1 MTNRRTTGLLLAAG
15 LFSLAATA
23 AHAGGLERGGYDIDP
38 LFDATR
44 VTGFVSETFVMPER
58 RLNNVVDTNNIDG
71 IGTTGTGGGATDGVH
86 ESPAYT
92 VPKMGIKL
100 GLGDHVDCLADYSQP
115 WGPHLD
121 PGNGWAGLN
130 SNIET
135 RIDSDNYAA
144 TCSYRMTFG
153 KGQARIIGGLFYQ
166 EVSGFKVRQVVP
178 DSTVIGN
185 GTGRLDLAGHGVGWR
200 IGAAYE
206 IPEIALRASV
216 LYNSKVDLGNITGML
231 DISEVNGSPLIPIF
245 GNQAMPQ
252 TLELKAQSGIAKD
265 WLAFGSVKWVDWSTF
280 QIVSFCSQAIMG
292 TRPCTF
298 GDVAKLASLD
308 FLYRDGWTLSG
319 GVAHKFSDLWS
330 AQASLAWDRGTTTG
344 LSSRTDMWTLSAG
357 ASFTPRADMELRL
370 GGALGIL
377 TAGSVGAEAEADGT
391 LHGTD
396 VSYSFGNDLIAA
408 LSTSFKIK
416 F

>member
-1 MTNRRTTGLLLAAG
+1 MNNSHIRTALAGALLLAG
-15 LFSLAATA
+15 GA

-38 LFDATR
+38 LFDPTR

-58 RLNNVVDTNNIDG
+58 RLNNVVDTNNADG
-71 IGTTGTGGGATDGVH
+71 IGTTGIGGGATDGVH

-92 VPKMGIKL
+92 VPKFGLKL
-100 GLGDHVDCLADYSQP
+100 GMGDHVDCLADYSQP
-115 WGPHLD
+115 WGAHLD
-121 PGNGWAGLN
+121 PGTGWMGVN

-135 RIDSDNYAA
+135 RIDSNNYAG
-144 TCSYRMTFG
+144 TCSYRMGFG
-153 KGQARIIGGLFYQ
+153 KGQARLIGGLFYQ
-166 EVSGFKVRQVVP
+166 EVSGFKVRQVAP
-178 DSTVIGN
+178 DGMSIGN

-206 IPEIALRASV
+206 IPEIAFRASL
-216 LYNSKVDLGNITGML
+216 LYNSKVDLGNITGTL
-231 DISEVNGSPLIPIF
+231 DLTEYNGTSVAAF

-252 TLELKAQSGIAKD
+252 TLEFKVQSGIAKD

-280 QIVSFCSQAIMG
+280 QIVAFCSQAIMG
-292 TRPCTF
+292 SQPCTY
-298 GDVAKLASLD
+298 GGTGYLTSLD

-319 GVAHKFSDLWS
+319 GLGHKFTDKWS
-330 AQASLAWDRGTTTG
+330 AQASLTWDRGTTTG
-344 LSSRTDMWTLSAG
+344 LSSRTDIWTLSAG

-377 TAGSVGAEAEADGT
+377 TAGSVGAENDSNGSP
-391 LHGTD
+391 HGTD
-396 VSYSFGNDLIAA
+396 VSYTFGNDLIAA